1 MYFYSYILLSND
13 AIKLLLF
20 RTISVKVSIFF
31 IQTQK
36 YVKNIDSVIDT
47 TVMIQ
52 PCITILCQLI
62 LNGMRNL

>member
-1 MYFYSYILLSND
+1 MYFVSYILLLND
-13 AIKLLLF
+13 AIKLLF
-20 RTISVKVSIFF
+20 PTISVKVSIFF
-31 IQTQK
+31 IETQK
-36 YVKNIDSVIDT
+36 YVKNIDSVIDI

>member
-1 MYFYSYILLSND
+1 MYFVSYILLLND
-13 AIKLLLF
+13 AIKLLF
-20 RTISVKVSIFF
+20 PTISVKVSIFF
-31 IQTQK
+31 IETQK

>member
-13 AIKLLLF
+13 AIKLLF